1 MDIES
6 YTPRALTIATIY
18 QPNRFDSS
26 HNEHTTTVIRTLI
39 PRYSFVNETSNLIV
53 SSNCVLNCLRAGLR
67 FEPKIFRLFELY
79 EWSF

>member
-53 SSNCVLNCLRAGLR
+53 KLKLCAQLFTGWFKIRA
-67 FEPKIFRLFELY
+67 KNI
-79 EWSF
+79 SFV